1 MWKKETQTNSLQHNK
16 QTKDNTHIK
25 PTTPDHTPFGT
36 SFSFGPRVRGPP
48 CPVLP
53 SVPMGRRNSRTLDW
67 GLQISRK
74 RAGSPVLTIVLPS
87 MTHMDS
93 QFSPLRFRQQ
103 LSPRNPLRILFPD
116 SDLSTTLTLQSR
128 HLPILVVLVRKS
140 FSIPLYNVFHP
151 SSTFLLP

>member
-16 QTKDNTHIK
+16 QRRTIHIQTHYSRPYSIRNFFFIWAASSGS
-25 PTTPDHTPFGT
+25 T
-36 SFSFGPRVRGPP
+36 